1 MMFRVNSA
9 ERLRINS
16 SGHVTMPNQPSF
28 AAYKATNSYTQSGV
42 IVFDATRH
50 NIGGHY
56 NTSNGRFT
64 APVDGRYQ
72 FSFYSIIKGNYTN
85 AYFSIQINGSAGNGM
100 YVHVSQ
106 NIGNIWDGMT
116 TTWILD
122 LNASDYVD
130 INSNST
136 INWHGNNWQLFSGH
150 LLG

>member
-1 MMFRVNSA
+1 MK
-9 ERLRINS
+9 INS
-16 SGHVTMPNQPSF
+16 SGQVTTPSQPSF
-28 AAYKATNSYTQSGV
+28 AAFKATNSYSQSGV

-50 NIGGHY
+50 NTGNHY

-64 APVDGRYQ
+64 APVAGKYQ

-85 AYFSIQINGSAGNGM
+85 SYFSIQINGTAGNGM

-106 NIGNIWDGMT
+106 NVGNIWDGMT